1 MTILKSRNQCF
12 INGKYLEKRQ
22 ETVLQGQ
29 TDCVKGLKV
38 TSDKKFVISGASDWT
53 IRIWSVLNK
62 RQEIVLEGHK
72 FCVNSLAVTCD
83 NKYFVSASDDEK
95 IRLWNLFKIT
105 KNFFK

>member
-53 IRIWSVLNK
+53 IRI
-62 RQEIVLEGHK
+62 
-72 FCVNSLAVTCD
+72 
-83 NKYFVSASDDEK
+83 
-95 IRLWNLFKIT
+95 
-105 KNFFK
+105 